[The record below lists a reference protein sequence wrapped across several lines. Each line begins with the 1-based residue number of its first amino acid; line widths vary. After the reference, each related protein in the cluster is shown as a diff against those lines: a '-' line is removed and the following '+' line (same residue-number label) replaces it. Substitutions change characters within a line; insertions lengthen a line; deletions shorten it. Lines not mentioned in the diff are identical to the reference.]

1 MSGSR
6 SEKAPPQ
13 PPSSTAVGLFT
24 LPIEIRHDIFKR
36 VLAVPDPLYLF
47 QDPGGP
53 VKSFMPNT
61 YKPPAWLALLY
72 TSRQVSYEARAVL
85 YGVNRFTLEEVE
97 LASYRGKLLKSFITC
112 IGSVNAGFLSHLRIT
127 FPATERIDGQSG
139 EIRLIEDSLQD
150 LRLLQNECTKLNTLE
165 ALVYSKSS
173 SYLITDD
180 QDNSK
185 FARDV
190 LLKINAEFRCIPSL
204 SRIIIRVYSGSPASS
219 MRVFLESLGW
229 VVLIGDR

>member
-1 MSGSR
+1 MSGSKL
-6 SEKAPPQ
+6 EKAPPQ
-13 PPSSTAVGLFT
+13 SPSPTAAGLFV

-36 VLAVPDPLYLF
+36 VLAVSDPLYLF

-53 VKSFMPNT
+53 VKFFMPST
-61 YKPPAWLALLY
+61 YKPYAWLALLY

-85 YGVNRFTLEEVE
+85 YGVNRFILEEVE
-97 LASYRGKLLKSFITC
+97 LANYRGKLLNSFITC

-139 EIRLIEDSLQD
+139 EIRLTEDSLQD
-150 LRLLQNECTKLNTLE
+150 LRLLQNECTKLTTLDV
-165 ALVYSKSS
+165 LVYSQSS
-173 SYLITDD
+173 SYLITED
-180 QDNSK
+180 QDNPE

-204 SRIIIRVYSGSPASS
+204 ARIILRVYSGSPASS
-219 MRVFLESLGW
+219 MKAFLNGLGW